1 MSYDPESQDA
11 MFARILERMDS
22 QDRLLEEIKTQ
33 VYKTN
38 GRVTTLEQEKWFQ
51 RGVVAVITVSA
62 TVFWEWL
69 TGYRH

>member
-38 GRVTTLEQEKWFQ
+38 GRVTALEQEKWFQ
-51 RGVVAVITVSA
+51 RGVVAVITVGA
-62 TVFWEWL
+62 TVLWEWL
-69 TGYRH
+69 TGHRH

>member
-22 QDRLLEEIKTQ
+22 QDRLLEEIKIQ

-38 GRVTTLEQEKWFQ
+38 GRVTALEQEKWFQ
-51 RGVVAVITVSA
+51 RGVVAVITVAA

-69 TGYRH
+69 TGRHH